1 MDMRG
6 CDMLF
11 MLVEVIVDMC
21 GFVFFTLEVFAS
33 LIVVL
38 TRI

>member
-21 GFVFFTLEVFAS
+21 GFVFLHWRS
-33 LIVVL
+33 LQV
-38 TRI
+38 